1 MADALPDFTVAICLY
16 GNCDLLDVA
25 GPNEVF
31 TFFDASP
38 IGRTCNLVSV
48 GKTKAPLS
56 GIGALAVT
64 PQFDFDDCPP
74 VDLLFVPGGGS
85 DGLEAMLADEDW
97 RTFLRE
103 KAAEARFVA
112 SVCTGGLLLAAAGLL
127 DGYQATTHWAV
138 IDCLKLFEEV
148 KVVDGY
154 PRYLSDGNR
163 FTGGGISSSIDLS
176 LFMVETIVARMSGDP
191 DSGRFASE
199 QIQLQIQ
206 YHPQPPNAGGDP
218 DSVDPAL
225 LEATKATM
233 QGFHDGVCAAVKA
246 RIGQG

>member
-31 TFFDASP
+31 TFFDAAP

-48 GKTKAPLS
+48 GKTKDPLS

-64 PQFDFDDCPP
+64 PQFDFGDCPP
-74 VDLLFVPGGGS
+74 VHLLFVPGGGAE
-85 DGLEAMLADEDW
+85 GLEAMLADKEW
-97 RTFLRE
+97 RAFLQE
-103 KAAEARFVA
+103 KAAAALYVA
-112 SVCTGGLLLAAAGLL
+112 SVCTGGLLLASAGLL
-127 DGYQATTHWAV
+127 DGYRATTHWAV
-138 IDCLKLFEEV
+138 IDCLKLFPLV
-148 KVVDGY
+148 DVPDGY
-154 PRYLSDGNR
+154 PRYLRDGNR

-176 LFMVETIVARMSGDP
+176 LFMVETIVAELSGNP

-206 YHPQPPNAGGDP
+206 YHPQPPNPGGDP

-225 LEATKATM
+225 LEATRVSM
-233 QGFHDGVCAAVKA
+233 QGFHDGVCAAV
-246 RIGQG
+246 RNRLGDG

>member
-1 MADALPDFTVAICLY
+1 MTAPLPDFTVAIVLY
-16 GNCDLLDVA
+16 RNCDLLDVA

-31 TFFDASP
+31 TFFDAST

-48 GKTKAPLS
+48 AKTKDPLS
-56 GIGALAVT
+56 GIGALKVT
-64 PQFDFDDCPP
+64 PLCDFGDCPP

-85 DGLEAMLADEDW
+85 EGLEDMLADEEL
-97 RTFLRE
+97 RAFLQG
-103 KAAEARFVA
+103 KAAEARYVA

-138 IDCLKLFEEV
+138 IDCLKLFETV
-148 KVVDGY
+148 KVADGY
-154 PRYLSDGNR
+154 PRYLLDRNR

-176 LFMVETIVARMSGDP
+176 LFMVETIVGEMSGDP
-191 DSGRFASE
+191 EAGRFASE

-206 YHPQPPNAGGDP
+206 YHPQPPNPGGDP

-225 LEATKATM
+225 LDATREKM
-233 QGFHDGVCAAVKA
+233 QGFHDGVCNAVKKQL
-246 RIGQG
+246 GEG

>member
-31 TFFDASP
+31 TFFDAAP

-48 GKTKAPLS
+48 GKTKDPLA

-64 PQFDFDDCPP
+64 PQFDFGDCPP
-74 VDLLFVPGGGS
+74 VHLLFVPGGGS
-85 DGLEAMLADEDW
+85 EGLEAMLADSEW
-97 RTFLRE
+97 RAFLQE
-103 KAAEARFVA
+103 KAAEAIYVA
-112 SVCTGGLLLAAAGLL
+112 SVCTGGLLLASAGLL
-127 DGYQATTHWAV
+127 DGYRATTHWAV
-138 IDCLKLFEEV
+138 IDCLKLFPLV
-148 KVVDGY
+148 DVPDGY
-154 PRYLSDGNR
+154 PRYLRDGNR

-176 LFMVETIVARMSGDP
+176 LFMVETIVAELSGDP
-191 DSGRFASE
+191 GAGRFASE

-206 YHPQPPNAGGDP
+206 YHPQPPHPGGDP

-225 LEATKATM
+225 LEATRASM
-233 QGFHDGVCAAVKA
+233 QGFHDGVCAAV
-246 RIGQG
+246 RNRLGGG

>member
-1 MADALPDFTVAICLY
+1 MAEALPDFTVAICLY

-48 GKTKAPLS
+48 GKTKAPLF
-56 GIGALAVT
+56 GIGAIGVT
-64 PQFDFDDCPP
+64 PQYDFEDCPP
-74 VDLLFVPGGGS
+74 VDLLFVPGGGA
-85 DGLEAMLADEDW
+85 DGLEEMLADEEW
-97 RTFLRE
+97 RDFLQD
-103 KAAEARFVA
+103 KAAQARYVA

-127 DGYQATTHWAV
+127 DGYRATTHWAV
-138 IDCLKLFEEV
+138 IDCLKLFGEV
-148 KVVDGY
+148 EVPDGY

-176 LFMVETIVARMSGDP
+176 LFMVETIVAEMSGDT
-191 DSGRFASE
+191 DAGRLASE

-206 YHPQPPNAGGDP
+206 YHPQPPYPGGDP
-218 DSVDPAL
+218 DSVSPAL
-225 LEATKATM
+225 LEATKAKM
-233 QGFHDGVCAAVKA
+233 QGFHDGVCAAVRA
-246 RIGQG
+246 RLGEC